1 MRRVIALAVVLSAAA
16 TSFGQHEVGAKA
28 GYNYLF
34 TKYDNPTATVGA
46 PELVTDGGG
55 YHLGAYYSYT
65 PEDNLFIA
73 GELLISNR
81 RWNEISRTTN
91 DASIN
96 VTEEQHTYYSNHY
109 LEIPVTVKYGIN
121 MRKGRYGD
129 SKYLLFYA
137 GPSAHLLMGTRGSTQ
152 ETFRVDAHD
161 QVTVIQQDEIYKQ
174 QDLKKYF
181 KPFQMGLNAGI
192 SYRFAFGLTIDARY
206 QTLLSPTNVE
216 ETDDS
221 TIGVGKGLIKQ
232 GMMMF
237 SVGYSFL
244 RD

>member
-1 MRRVIALAVVLSAAA
+1 MRRAIALAVVLSAAA

-34 TKYDNPTATVGA
+34 TKYDNPTVGA
-46 PELVTDGGG
+46 SQLETDGGG
-55 YHLGAYYSYT
+55 YHIGGYYSYT
-65 PEDNLFIA
+65 PEDNIFIA

-81 RWNEISRTTN
+81 RWNEVSRTSN

-96 VTEEQHTYYSNHY
+96 VTEEEYTYYSNHY
-109 LEIPVTVKYGIN
+109 LEIPVMVKYGIN

-137 GPSAHLLMGTRGSTQ
+137 GPSAHVLMGTRGSTQ
-152 ETFRVDAHD
+152 QTTRVDAHN
-161 QVTVIQQDEIYKQ
+161 QTTVVQEDEILKQ
-174 QDLKKYF
+174 EDLKKYF

-192 SYRFAFGLTIDARY
+192 SYRFAFGLTLDARY
-206 QTLLSPTNVE
+206 QTMLSPTNFE
-216 ETDDS
+216 ETDES

-232 GMMMF
+232 GMVMF